1 MKFKT
6 TFDPKSFPFNV
17 GYNDKLLFLGSCFA
31 ENISAYF
38 ERFKFQVV
46 KNPFGILYNPNA
58 IYKSIDLSIH
68 SAIPITENSFEYNGV
83 WSNFNTHSILSS
95 VSIAEHFS
103 KLEKAKSDLSKALK
117 ESNFIFISLGTA
129 WIYKHIALNE
139 YVANC
144 HKMPQNHFKKELLD
158 FDTVNSIINKIIEN
172 ISALR
177 PDAKIVF
184 TLSPVRHLKDGFV
197 ENQMSKSTLHL
208 AIQQATNNYEQAF
221 YFPSYEFL
229 LDDLRDYRYYASDFV
244 HPNQMAL
251 DYIWTKI
258 EKLFFE
264 DNTLKLMDKVDK
276 INKRLAHRFFNPK
289 HTEAID
295 FQNKTEDLILQVKQM
310 LPFIKF

>member
-6 TFDPKSFPFNV
+6 TFDPKPFPFNV

-58 IYKSIDLSIH
+58 IFKSIDLSIH
-68 SAIPITENSFEYNGV
+68 SEIPITESSFEFNGI
-83 WSNFNTHSILSS
+83 WSNYNTHSILSS
-95 VSIAEHFS
+95 VSKAEHFL

-129 WIYKHIALNE
+129 WAYKHISSKE
-139 YVANC
+139 FVANC
-144 HKMPQNHFKKELLD
+144 HKLPQNHFKKEL
-158 FDTVNSIINKIIEN
+158 FDVETVNSILKKIIDN
-172 ISALR
+172 ISTLK
-177 PDAKIVF
+177 PDAKIIF

-208 AIQQATNNYEQAF
+208 AIQHMVKNHEQAF
-221 YFPSYEFL
+221 YFPSYELL
-229 LDDLRDYRYYASDFV
+229 LDDLRDYRFYDSDFV
-244 HPNQMAL
+244 HPNLIAL

-258 EKLFFE
+258 ENLFFD
-264 DNTLKLMDKVDK
+264 DNTLQLMDKVDK
-276 INKRLAHRFFNPK
+276 INKRLAHRFFNPE
-289 HTEAID
+289 HPEAND
-295 FQNKTEDLILQVKQM
+295 FQNKTENLILQVMQIF
-310 LPFIKF
+310 PFIKF